1 MAYCSESDVKIE
13 FKNISWNTSGGL
25 ASTTITEWCN
35 QESAVIDTYLSDK
48 YVVPIAGGVLSL
60 STLKKISILMVSH
73 RVKVALQVKSIDPA
87 SQDQLPD
94 DYERALAMLNDL
106 AKGVTILPDAPLTTT
121 SNETL
126 KVYYVANPP
135 TFDKDKVQW

>member
-13 FKNISWNTSGGL
+13 FKNITWDTSGGI
-25 ASTTITEWCN
+25 ASATVAEWTV
-35 QESAVIDTYLSDK
+35 QESAVIDSYLSER
-48 YVVPIAGGVLSL
+48 YVIPVTGTNSL
-60 STLKKISILMVSH
+60 SVLKKIAILLTSH
-73 RVKVALQVKSIDPA
+73 RVKMALQVKSIDPA

-94 DYERALAMLNDL
+94 DYERAIAMLNDL

-126 KVYYVANPP
+126 KVYYEANPP
-135 TFDKDKVQW
+135 IFDKDKVQW

>member
-13 FKNISWNTSGGL
+13 FKNITWDTSGGI
-25 ASTTITEWCN
+25 ASATVAEWTV
-35 QESAVIDTYLSDK
+35 QESAVIDSYLSER
-48 YVVPIAGGVLSL
+48 YVIPVTGTNSL
-60 STLKKISILMVSH
+60 SVLKKVAILLTSH
-73 RVKVALQVKSIDPA
+73 RVKMALQVKSIDPA

-94 DYERALAMLNDL
+94 DYERAIAMLNNL

-135 TFDKDKVQW
+135 IFDKSKVQW